1 MLFAYFEI
9 FIFFLSE
16 PGFTGLPDFQD
27 FAYQRCFLMIEPYV
41 YPLSRT
47 GLTLTRTSDN
57 SNAYPGNPIILQ
69 ILVQTID
76 NDDTKHLSMR
86 F

>member
-1 MLFAYFEI
+1 MIATDAVPSSLVLFAYFEI

-41 YPLSRT
+41 YL
-47 GLTLTRTSDN
+47 
-57 SNAYPGNPIILQ
+57 
-69 ILVQTID
+69 
-76 NDDTKHLSMR
+76 
-86 F
+86 